1 MITLNTIKLSKYA
14 TFVQKGNGMR
24 TKQAKTLEK
33 KISLC
38 TKVRLCEVLLNYSDG
53 ENKLVEVYLD
63 VSDSASIKEQVYQH
77 FDPLSYDY
85 PKLIDYTLCYVKQ
98 DLAEKEW
105 ANLFRVTKL
114 NKV

>member
-1 MITLNTIKLSKYA
+1 M
-14 TFVQKGNGMR
+14 QKGNGMR
-24 TKQAKTLEK
+24 TKQVKTLEK
-33 KISLC
+33 
-38 TKVRLCEVLLNYSDG
+38 KVRLCEVLLNYSDG

-85 PKLIDYTLCYVKQ
+85 PKLIDYMLCYVKQ
-98 DLAEKEW
+98 DLTEKEW
-105 ANLFRVTKL
+105 ANLFRVTTKL